1 MSLLLT
7 LDTSTHAGSV
17 AVSRAGEL
25 LGEILLQGPGNH
37 TDHLLCQIRD
47 LLAALELDLSQ
58 VEALGV
64 VLGPGSFTGVRVGV
78 ATAKGLA
85 QALERP
91 LYGVT
96 SLEVVAHQLPMVD
109 LPLCVLLDARKQEVY
124 AGHFRWDG
132 EELQTLK
139 PGAVGKVEAMVAQV
153 TEPTLLLG
161 RGAQLYR
168 ERLEQCLG
176 ARARF
181 APASVETPRAAT
193 VAAMVQRQIAAGVAA
208 PPLCHLLPCYI
219 RPSEA
224 EIAAARNEAQ
234 IERQRA
240 L

>member
-1 MSLLLT
+1 MPLLLT
-7 LDTSTHAGSV
+7 LDTSTLAGSV
-17 AVSRAGEL
+17 AVSRDEEL
-25 LGEILLQGPGNH
+25 LGESLLQGPGNH
-37 TDHLLCQIRD
+37 TDHLLRQIRD
-47 LLAALELDLSQ
+47 LLAALELDLAQ
-58 VEALGV
+58 VDALGV

-96 SLEVVAHQLPMVD
+96 SLEVVAHQLPAVEM
-109 LPLCVLLDARKQEVY
+109 PITVLLDARKQEVY
-124 AGHFRWDG
+124 AGHFRWIGD
-132 EELQTLK
+132 ELQSLAAA
-139 PGAVGKVEAMVAQV
+139 AVGKVETMVADL
-153 TEPTLLLG
+153 TEPTLLVG

-176 ARARF
+176 ERARF

-208 PPLCHLLPCYI
+208 PPLCRLLPCYI

-224 EIAAARNEAQ
+224 EIAAARKEAQ
-234 IERQRA
+234 NERQRS